1 MQSNFDSSWLGK
13 QQGGDIDSSESC
25 EPKRYVWCWNKV
37 ERKYFQEQ
45 QPNQFHCYNQN
56 MVFVNKMDQNVVYY
70 SNGIRIKKMMVV
82 PVL

>member
-56 MVFVNKMDQNVVYY
+56 MVFVNKMDQNVV
-70 SNGIRIKKMMVV
+70 
-82 PVL
+82 